1 VFLNISARSV
11 HNTRIERLWYD
22 ITNGFGRKWKSFFMD
37 LEAHHGLD
45 PTRSAH
51 IWLLHHLFSRSVDQD
66 AQEWAQAWN
75 SHKLQIKG
83 QRERSPR
90 DMFFFGMLQEG
101 PRGMTAIAP
110 ADDEEIEDY
119 SSYGVDWEVND
130 DETMMAHLLEN
141 NPQDWEDENPFSS
154 ASTPGNLSEV
164 LCDPPNCPFTN
175 EQLHYLDTSLAQ
187 RADVFSRN
195 MNVRR
200 LVWQGALSLSQELY
214 DWGTDTED

>member
-45 PTRSAH
+45 PTRTAH
-51 IWLLHHLFSRSVDQD
+51 IWLLHHLFLRSVDQD

-110 ADDEEIEDY
+110 ADDDEIEDY
-119 SSYGVDWEVND
+119 SSYGVDWEVNN
-130 DETMMAHLLEN
+130 DETMMAHYWRTTHRTGRTRILLH
-141 NPQDWEDENPFSS
+141 QSLLQVTFLKFFVTLLIAFSPMGN
-154 ASTPGNLSEV
+154 ST
-164 LCDPPNCPFTN
+164 T
-175 EQLHYLDTSLAQ
+175 
-187 RADVFSRN
+187 
-195 MNVRR
+195 
-200 LVWQGALSLSQELY
+200 ALP
-214 DWGTDTED
+214 